1 MKMLCCA
8 CGVMSDATLD
18 RSCSNCLKIQHQM
31 DVAAM
36 QSAQLANEQA
46 QNVILSAQLS
56 AWGLNSSD
64 AYIAQMRDK
73 TKNLIAIRP
82 EQSKMY
88 LGIKAPTNTKQDS
101 ADVYI
106 VGVKKDLEQ
115 FVNKVASM
123 KPDQMCEETLSE
135 LVEMAKSIIDFWE
148 AK

>member
-1 MKMLCCA
+1 MINYQWQN
-8 CGVMSDATLD
+8 TLK
-18 RSCSNCLKIQHQM
+18 NLGANI
-31 DVAAM
+31 V
-36 QSAQLANEQA
+36 SAQLANEQA

-56 AWGLNSSD
+56 AWGMNSSD

-73 TKNLIAIRP
+73 TKNLIVIRP
-82 EQSKMY
+82 D
-88 LGIKAPTNTKQDS
+88 TKQDS

-135 LVEMAKSIIDFWE
+135 LVEMAKSISDFWE